1 MPDLSSAR
9 MVDER
14 AHYPASDR
22 AAKRE
27 PYLSVIAP
35 DAQANRRE
43 LTFEYKIRYQLRRQ
57 HFNPPLFQQS
67 HVHVFGIEIT
77 FQAVCGAADL
87 YGIDIIEHENKLQ
100 NWAERLPSIINEFPL
115 LPIGTTEDMC
125 WYFSQIP
132 TEERVKVLAV
142 AIDETPE
149 RTTILRVGNE

>member
-22 AAKRE
+22 AAKGE

-43 LTFEYKIRYQLRRQ
+43 LTFEYKIRYKMRRQ
-57 HFNPPLFQQS
+57 HFNPPLFKQA
-67 HVHVFGIEIT
+67 HFHAFGIEIT

-87 YGIDIIEHENKLQ
+87 YGIDIIEYENKVQ
-100 NWAERLPSIINEFPL
+100 NWAEQLPQIINEFPSL
-115 LPIGTTEDMC
+115 EIGTTEDLC
-125 WYFSQIP
+125 WYFAQIP
-132 TEERVKVLAV
+132 TGDRVKILAV

-149 RTTILRVGNE
+149 RTTILRLE